1 VADSRLRLCWHTAA
15 AAGSAAVE
23 RPALLLLHGIGTTHD
38 DFTTL
43 AHGLAAKFQV
53 LAPDLPGHGPST
65 AVPVAP
71 TVAAITEAIEAEL
84 DSLGID
90 RIHVLGNS
98 LGGRLALEARRR
110 ALSIVAVA
118 PSGMGLQAERIYQ
131 AAALAAATATLRPVR
146 RLMAPAARFTVPRTV
161 FLAGLRS
168 APWRAGQ
175 AEVIGPVDG
184 GDFWRLLWTSS
195 PAGNPDT

>member
-1 VADSRLRLCWHTAA
+1 MSLGEADGRWRRIGAPGGEGPGRRLSQLPGVPPASSSIRRGEAAVADSRLRLCWHTAA

-71 TVAAITEAIEAEL
+71 TVAG
-84 DSLGID
+84 S
-90 RIHVLGNS
+90 R
-98 LGGRLALEARRR
+98 
-110 ALSIVAVA
+110 
-118 PSGMGLQAERIYQ
+118 
-131 AAALAAATATLRPVR
+131 
-146 RLMAPAARFTVPRTV
+146 
-161 FLAGLRS
+161 
-168 APWRAGQ
+168 
-175 AEVIGPVDG
+175 
-184 GDFWRLLWTSS
+184 
-195 PAGNPDT
+195 